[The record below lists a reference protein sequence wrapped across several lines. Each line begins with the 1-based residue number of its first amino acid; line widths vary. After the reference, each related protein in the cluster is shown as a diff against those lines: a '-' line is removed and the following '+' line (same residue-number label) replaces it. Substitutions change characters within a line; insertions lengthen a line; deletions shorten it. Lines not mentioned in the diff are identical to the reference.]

1 MTPVPKRPS
10 FRFSLRTMFVAVT
23 AACIALGWLAWQVRI
38 VRHQQV
44 TLGQGVTLSVVL
56 VAAALLMLILFR
68 RPRHDCP
75 RPPQI

>member
-1 MTPVPKRPS
+1 MTPALKRRWPG
-10 FRFSLRTMFVAVT
+10 FSLRTLFVVVT

-56 VAAALLMLILFR
+56 VAAAILMLILFR

-75 RPPQI
+75 GPPQI